1 MKYAILGVSILL
13 GFLFAFSAIGF
24 FFNLF
29 PMPPMEGNMAKF
41 SEVLMS
47 TGFMKVIKVIELACG
62 VMLMTGFQRPLAT
75 VLIAPIAVGILLT
88 EIFVAGMPSIGVAM
102 VAAVIFLLYAQ
113 RDKFMSIVN

>member
-1 MKYAILGVSILL
+1 MRYATLGVSILL

-75 VLIAPIAVGILLT
+75 ILIAPIVVGILLV
-88 EIFVAGMPSIGVAM
+88 EICIVGAPSIGVVM
-102 VAAVIFLLYAQ
+102 LAALAFLLYAQ
-113 RDKFMSIVN
+113 RDKFMGILS